1 MKNLLNSGHSK
12 ILQLFYDN
20 KKAGIHLRDIARKTK
35 LNENSATR
43 FLKQLEEEG
52 VLFSKKDGNLKKYY
66 INLKKLDKIGYIF
79 TSFDLERFN
88 KLPSLRKRA
97 IEYYLNNLE
106 EKPII
111 AFLFGSSAKGTFRN
125 DSDIDLLLI
134 VNKKIDDESGK
145 KYADSQAGLKIQ
157 SFQINYKDFLKELK
171 LKDDKVIQS
180 ALNTGYPILN
190 QMLFYEAVLN
200 QENFL

>member
-1 MKNLLNSGHSK
+1 MENLFNSGHSK
-12 ILQLFYDN
+12 ILQLYYDD
-20 KKAGIHLRDIARKTK
+20 KKAGIHLREIARKTK

-43 FLKQLEEEG
+43 FLKQLEEAG
-52 VLFSKKDGNLKKYY
+52 ILISKKDGNLKKYY
-66 INLKKLDKIGYIF
+66 INLKKPDKMGYIF
-79 TSFDLERFN
+79 TSFDLEKFN

-97 IEYYLNNLE
+97 IEYYLDNLE

-111 AFLFGSSAKGTFRN
+111 AFLFGSTAKGTFRN

-134 VNKKIDDESGK
+134 VNKKIDDEKAK
-145 KYADSQAGLKIQ
+145 KHADALAGLKIQ
-157 SFQINYKDFLKELK
+157 SFQISYKDFLKELK

-190 QMLFYEAVLN
+190 QILFYEVVLN
-200 QENFL
+200 GN

>member
-20 KKAGIHLRDIARKTK
+20 KKTGIHLRDIARKTK

-52 VLFSKKDGNLKKYY
+52 VLISKKDGNLKKYY

-97 IEYYLNNLE
+97 IECYLNDLE

-111 AFLFGSSAKGTFRN
+111 AFLFGSTAKGTFRN

-134 VNKKIDDESGK
+134 VNKKIDDEKAK
-145 KYADSQAGLKIQ
+145 KYADSQTGLRIQ
-157 SFQINYKDFLKELK
+157 SFQIDYKSFLKELK
-171 LKDDKVIQS
+171 LKEDRVIQS

-190 QMLFYEAVLN
+190 QMSFYGVVLN
-200 QENFL
+200 EN

>member
-20 KKAGIHLRDIARKTK
+20 KKAGIHLREIARKTK

-43 FLKQLEEEG
+43 FLKQLIEEG
-52 VLFSKKDGNLKKYY
+52 VLISKKDGNLKKYY

-97 IEYYLNNLE
+97 IECYLNNLG

-111 AFLFGSSAKGTFRN
+111 AFLFGSTAKETFRS

-134 VNKKIDDESGK
+134 VNKKIDDEKAK

-157 SFQINYKDFLKELK
+157 SFQISYKDFLKELK
-171 LKDDKVIQS
+171 LKEDKVIQS

-190 QMLFYEAVLN
+190 QMSFYEAVLN
-200 QENFL
+200 EN

>member
-20 KKAGIHLRDIARKTK
+20 KNAGIHLRDIARKTK

-52 VLFSKKDGNLKKYY
+52 ALISRKDGNLKKYY
-66 INLKKLDKIGYIF
+66 INLKKLNKIGYIF
-79 TSFDLERFN
+79 TSFDIDRFN

-97 IEYYLNNLE
+97 IECYLNDLE

-111 AFLFGSSAKGTFRN
+111 AFLFGSSAKRTFRN

-134 VNKKIDDESGK
+134 VNKKIDDEKAK
-145 KYADSQAGLKIQ
+145 KYADSQSGLKIQ
-157 SFQINYKDFLKELK
+157 SFQIDYKSFLKELK
-171 LKDDKVIQS
+171 LKEDRVIQS

-190 QMLFYEAVLN
+190 QIQFYEAVLN
-200 QENFL
+200 REN

>member
-20 KKAGIHLRDIARKTK
+20 KKIGIHLRDIARKTK

-52 VLFSKKDGNLKKYY
+52 VLVSKKDGNLKKYY

-97 IEYYLNNLE
+97 IECYLNDLE

-125 DSDIDLLLI
+125 DSDVDLLLI
-134 VNKKIDDESGK
+134 VNKKIDDEKAK
-145 KYADSQAGLKIQ
+145 KYADSQAGLRIQ
-157 SFQINYKDFLKELK
+157 SFQIDYKSFLKELK
-171 LKDDKVIQS
+171 LKEDRVIQS
-180 ALNTGYPILN
+180 AINTGYPILN
-190 QMLFYEAVLN
+190 QMSFYDVVLN
-200 QENFL
+200 EN